1 MPETTLVSSPFGVL
15 AVLCA
20 VAAFWFLVQQ
30 VTAWKL
36 FDYVPP
42 LLFIYATP
50 VILNNTGVLPASSPV
65 YSGLSAFVL
74 PAFIV
79 LMLIKVNVPA
89 AVRIMGKGVLVM
101 LMGTL
106 GVVVGAVVSYAIV
119 HRWLSEDA
127 WTGFGALAGS
137 WIGGTANM
145 AATAEILK
153 TSPELF
159 GLAVLADNV
168 IYIIWLPILLG
179 SKNIADKFN
188 AWVKVPEDRLA
199 LMDAAAEIH
208 ATEERRPE
216 MRDYI
221 YLIAVA
227 VAVTWIGTGLASS
240 IHSSLI
246 EEPDHTSIQGASDHA
261 PPDNEL
267 NSASS
272 EPGLDHASPE
282 EAPDQVSAEKPR
294 NRIEDVFSE
303 TTIKILL
310 ITTIA
315 LLLSVTRVSTLPNAT
330 NLGTALIYV
339 FVAGMGARASLA
351 GFAQAPAFLLGA
363 LIWIFIHGAFCV
375 LAAKIFRVDVH
386 STAIASA
393 ANIGAAASA
402 PIVAAFH
409 RPSLVPVSVLMA
421 LLGYAIGNYV
431 APLTGRLAQF
441 VVGQ

>member
-1 MPETTLVSSPFGVL
+1 MTDALISSPAGIL
-15 AVLCA
+15 TVLCA
-20 VAAFWFLVQQ
+20 TAAFWFLVQQ
-30 VTAWKL
+30 KSGWKL

-50 VILNNTGVLPASSPV
+50 VILNNTGVITSSSVV
-65 YSGLSAFVL
+65 YSGLSAYVL
-74 PAFIV
+74 PVFIV

-101 LMGTL
+101 LMGTA
-106 GVVVGAVVSYAIV
+106 GVMIGAVVSYIAV
-119 HRWLSEDA
+119 HQWLSPDA
-127 WTGFGALAGS
+127 WKGFGALAGS

-145 AATAEILK
+145 AATKEMLG
-153 TSPELF
+153 TSDELF

-179 SKNIADKFN
+179 SKNIAHRFN
-188 AWVKVPEDRLA
+188 AWTGVSEDRLA
-199 LMDAAAEIH
+199 LMDEAAEVH
-208 ATEERRPE
+208 LVQDRVPE

-221 YLIAVA
+221 YLFAVA
-227 VAVTWIGTGLASS
+227 IAITWIGASVAS
-240 IHSSLI
+240 MIHGSMA
-246 EEPDHTSIQGASDHA
+246 GAS
-261 PPDNEL
+261 ETVR
-267 NSASS
+267 
-272 EPGLDHASPE
+272 G
-282 EAPDQVSAEKPR
+282 
-294 NRIEDVFSE
+294 IFSE
-303 TTIKILL
+303 STIRILL

-315 LLLSVTRVSTLPNAT
+315 LTLSTTAVSKLPNAT
-330 NLGTALIYV
+330 AIGTAMIYV

-375 LAAKIFRVDVH
+375 LGAKIFKVDVH

-409 RPSLVPVSVLMA
+409 RPSLVPVSILMA
-421 LLGYAIGNYV
+421 LFGYAIGNYL
-431 APLTGRLAQF
+431 APLTGHLARIA
-441 VVGQ
+441 VGQ